1 MLLLSIDYVLYDLN
15 RFYSQGYLMKPTR
28 SYHLLSQTLNHPI
41 PTSRGLIREKKAL
54 VLHQVDECGQISFGE
69 ISPLPGF
76 SDFNLDQAVSE
87 ARIWS
92 EKGNGSQSFSLLGPA
107 LSCLQSRIW
116 GSCLPKATLPETAHI
131 WSKEKPEVKA
141 VIKRKIGLQS
151 TREEIPII
159 CKWLDQLGEGTK
171 VRLDPNES
179 FSRDDLK
186 RWIDAIH
193 PYECIQ
199 FIEQPTA
206 REDEDWLIEFSQD
219 SPVPIALDE
228 ALLRMQSMHVI
239 SQLPLHLFLVFKP
252 IFFTD
257 WEGMLQVMQHRKDQ
271 VVVSTGFETPFGYEA
286 LIRLSA
292 HSNLSPGLDRACF
305 FDQADE
311 FSSHHQPA
319 LTCPSVSIAD
329 LHKLWIRL
337 RR

>member
-1 MLLLSIDYVLYDLN
+1 
-15 RFYSQGYLMKPTR
+15 MKPTR
-28 SYHLLSQTLNHPI
+28 SYHLLSQSLHHPLA
-41 PTSRGLIREKKAL
+41 TSRGLIREKKTL

-76 SDFNLDQAVSE
+76 RDFNLDQAVSE

-107 LSCLQSRIW
+107 LSCLQSGIW
-116 GSCLPKATLPETAHI
+116 GSCLPEATLPETAHI
-131 WSKEKPEVKA
+131 WSKEKPEIKG
-141 VIKRKIGLQS
+141 VIKRKIGLLT
-151 TREEIPII
+151 TREEIPVI
-159 CKWLDQLGEGTK
+159 CKWLDQLGEGVK

-219 SPVPIALDE
+219 SPVPLALDE
-228 ALLRMQSMHVI
+228 ALLRMQSMHII

-252 IFFTD
+252 TFYDD
-257 WEGMLQVMQHRKDQ
+257 WEGMVQVIQQRKEH
-271 VVVSTGFETPFGYEA
+271 VVVSTGFESPFGYEA

-292 HSNLSPGLDRACF
+292 CSSLSPGLDRTCLI
-305 FDQADE
+305 DQPHE
-311 FSSHHQPA
+311 FSSHHQA
-319 LTCPSVSIAD
+319 TLTSPSVPVAD
-329 LHKLWIRL
+329 LHRLWNRL
-337 RR
+337 RK